1 VRPIPPPTLA
11 SNPDND
17 GPPIGAQVSE
27 AFGKIIV
34 VENLPG
40 AGRRVA
46 AKMVL
51 PVQPAW
57 ACLAPSDSGALAID
71 IAPNPELGY
80 DPLKNFTLI
89 SVKRNMP
96 CPTIN
101 HGHAAI
107 SAGIPSTL
115 QASILAGL
123 ERCKVPVPRLTSITR
138 MARSTIRGIVPAA

>member
-27 AFGKIIV
+27 VFGKIIA

-40 AGRRVA
+40 VGRRVA

-96 CPTIN
+96 CPIIN

-107 SAGIPSTL
+107 GRNSFHVAGFDFGRFGTMQSASAALDISHLYGT
-115 QASILAGL
+115 
-123 ERCKVPVPRLTSITR
+123 C
-138 MARSTIRGIVPAA
+138 TIRGIVPAA